1 MYKGGRGGSDGVG
14 AHPLSYTQVHP
25 HNPMGTYIVTVR
37 TLLHDA
43 LGIAR
48 PARLLAPATFHSA
61 TMPQAHTSLSGS
73 VFHGNS
79 VTSLCQSVNLSLTEL
94 D

>member
-1 MYKGGRGGSDGVG
+1 MYEGGRGGSDGVG
-14 AHPLSYTQVHP
+14 AHPLSYTQVPP

-37 TLLHDA
+37 TVLHDA

-61 TMPQAHTSLSGS
+61 TMPQAHTSLSA
-73 VFHGNS
+73 VFFM
-79 VTSLCQSVNLSLTEL
+79 VIQSPVFVNLSICH
-94 D
+94 